1 MVELN
6 VDGDRTYDLL
16 KEIDDISVMLK
27 WLAMN
32 KDHCIDYN
40 VDGGDI
46 KLMMDCDLNLYF
58 PIYRFSDTDKKYYLC
73 GNDMSWEALRKV
85 AENLDPELL
94 TRMRIEVSAS
104 SAIREDALRRINN
117 HEEYKIY

>member
-40 VDGGDI
+40 VDGSDI
-46 KLMMDCDLNLYF
+46 RLMMDCDLNLYF
-58 PIYRFSDTDKKYYLC
+58 PMDKNVNEKFYLC
-73 GNDMSWEALRKV
+73 RNDMSWGDLIKV
-85 AENLDPELL
+85 AENLDPKLL
-94 TRMRIEVSAS
+94 TRMRFEVTAS
-104 SAIREDALRRINN
+104 SVLGRMDN
-117 HEEYKIY
+117 HEEY

>member
-6 VDGDRTYDLL
+6 IDGDRTHSLL
-16 KEIDDISVMLK
+16 KKIDNVSVMLK
-27 WLAMN
+27 WLAID
-32 KDHCIDYN
+32 KDHCINYGVADD
-40 VDGGDI
+40 V

-58 PIYRFSDTDKKYYLC
+58 PMDRISDENNKYYLC
-73 GNDMSWEALRKV
+73 RNDMSWKALIKV

-104 SAIREDALRRINN
+104 STIREDALRRINN
-117 HEEYKIY
+117 HEEY